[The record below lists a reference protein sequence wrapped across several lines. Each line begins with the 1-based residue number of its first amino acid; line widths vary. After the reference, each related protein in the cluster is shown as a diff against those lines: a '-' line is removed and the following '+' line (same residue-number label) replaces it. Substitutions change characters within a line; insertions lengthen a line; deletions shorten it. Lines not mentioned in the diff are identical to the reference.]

1 LAFGFIAIYP
11 PNKVLLLVVNL
22 LSPKPLAPVNIVLD
36 LPLVFPM
43 SVLVGNISA
52 FVGGTTTGAAGAG
65 VGAGGGGFGL
75 DTTPPILSS

>member
-1 LAFGFIAIYP
+1 LAFGFIAIYT
-11 PNKVLLLVVNL
+11 PNKVFLLVVNL

-52 FVGGTTTGAAGAG
+52 FVGAVTTGAAGGG
-65 VGAGGGGFGL
+65 VGAGGGFGL
-75 DTTPPILSS
+75 DTTPPILFS